1 MDEHLQEAI
10 RLRQAGDYPAA
21 QVIFTELL
29 TTSPND
35 PLVNYHYAWWHDVQ
49 GLEAGAVPF
58 YERAIT
64 NDLSG
69 ADLRGALLGLGSTY
83 RSLGQYEQARATLLK
98 GIEQFPDAQEFPI
111 FLAMAHYNLG
121 EHHAAMTLLLRA
133 LAETSTDAGIQR
145 FKRAILFYAD
155 DLDQVWE

>member
-1 MDEHLQEAI
+1 MDDQLQEAI

-21 QVIFTELL
+21 QVIFAELL
-29 TTSPND
+29 AASPDD
-35 PLVNYHYAWWHDVQ
+35 PLVNYHFAWWHDVQ

-58 YERAIT
+58 YERAIA
-64 NDLSG
+64 NGLSG
-69 ADLRGALLGLGSTY
+69 TDLRGALLGLGSTY

-98 GIEQFPDAQEFPI
+98 GVEQFPDAQEFPV

-121 EHHAAMTLLLRA
+121 EHHTAMTLLLRS
-133 LAETSTDAGIQR
+133 LAETSADAGIQR
-145 FKRAILFYAD
+145 FKQAILFYAD